1 MSHFQQQEFF
11 KRVKNHFPNYFN
23 DVKVLDIGSLDI
35 NGNIK
40 HLFSHPYY
48 YVGLDLANGPNVDVV
63 CPGHLYESGFL
74 FDVVTSAECF
84 EHDMYYVRTLLNM
97 VKLLRS
103 GGLMIFTCASTGRE
117 EHGTLRSRPE
127 DAPFLPGV
135 DEKWGN
141 YYKNLT
147 EDDIR
152 SVMDVNN
159 LFTNFGFE
167 YEPSVCDLYFWGIK
181 K

>member
-63 CPGHLYESGFL
+63 CPGHLY
-74 FDVVTSAECF
+74 
-84 EHDMYYVRTLLNM
+84 
-97 VKLLRS
+97 
-103 GGLMIFTCASTGRE
+103 
-117 EHGTLRSRPE
+117 
-127 DAPFLPGV
+127 
-135 DEKWGN
+135 
-141 YYKNLT
+141 
-147 EDDIR
+147 
-152 SVMDVNN
+152 
-159 LFTNFGFE
+159 
-167 YEPSVCDLYFWGIK
+167 
-181 K
+181 

>member
-1 MSHFQQQEFF
+1 
-11 KRVKNHFPNYFN
+11 
-23 DVKVLDIGSLDI
+23 
-35 NGNIK
+35 
-40 HLFSHPYY
+40 
-48 YVGLDLANGPNVDVV
+48 
-63 CPGHLYESGFL
+63 
-74 FDVVTSAECF
+74 
-84 EHDMYYVRTLLNM
+84 M

-152 SVMDVNN
+152 ECIDIDSIFSDYKFEVE
-159 LFTNFGFE
+159 TNHF
-167 YEPSVCDLYFWGIK
+167 DLYFYGIK